1 MKKQLFFITLIF
13 SACTTGI
20 ELESVDY
27 TSLFTDSNS
36 KVWIVNKMLLQNANI
51 APVNNE
57 GKDLL
62 IFHHNGH
69 CDMISMKDITRKP
82 VRKGRFTLDSKMR
95 LMTID
100 FDDKKQWSL
109 EIPYITED
117 SVLLNATK
125 KSDIPFSIQIKPFPE
140 L

>member
-1 MKKQLFFITLIF
+1 ML

-36 KVWIVNKMLLQNANI
+36 KVWLVNKMLLQDANI
-51 APVNNE
+51 APVKNE
-57 GKDLL
+57 NKDII

-69 CDMISMKDITRKP
+69 CDLISMKDLTRKP
-82 VRKGRFTLDSKMR
+82 VRKGSFTLDSKNR
-95 LMTID
+95 LLTID
-100 FDDKKQWSL
+100 FFDDKQWEF

-125 KSDIPFSIQIKPFPE
+125 QSEIPFSIQIKPFPE

>member
-1 MKKQLFFITLIF
+1 MKKHHLFIALVF

-27 TSLFTDSNS
+27 TTLFTDSNS
-36 KVWIVNKMLLQNANI
+36 KVWIVNKMLLQDANI
-51 APVNNE
+51 APIINE
-57 GKDLL
+57 GKDILV
-62 IFHHNGH
+62 FHQNGH
-69 CDMISMKDITRKP
+69 CDLIPMKDLTRKP
-82 VRKGRFTLDSKMR
+82 VRKGVFIIDSKKR
-95 LMTID
+95 LMAID
-100 FDDKKQWSL
+100 FDDKKQWRF

-125 KSDIPFSIQIKPFPE
+125 KSEIPYSIQIKPFPE

>member
-1 MKKQLFFITLIF
+1 MF

-36 KVWIVNKMLLQNANI
+36 KIWIVNKMLLQDANI
-51 APVNNE
+51 APVKNE
-57 GKDLL
+57 NKDII
-62 IFHHNGH
+62 IFHQNGH
-69 CDMISMKDITRKP
+69 CDLISMKDLTRKP
-82 VRKGRFTLDSKMR
+82 ARKGSFTLDSKNR
-95 LMTID
+95 LLTID
-100 FDDKKQWSL
+100 FFDDKRWDF

-125 KSDIPFSIQIKPFPE
+125 QSEIPFSIQIKPFPE

>member
-1 MKKQLFFITLIF
+1 MKKQLFILSFIF
-13 SACTTGI
+13 SACTTGV

-27 TSLFTDSNS
+27 TTLFTDSNS
-36 KVWIVNKMLLQNANI
+36 KVWIVNKMLLQDANI
-51 APVNNE
+51 APIKNE
-57 GKDLL
+57 GKDIL

-69 CDMISMKDITRKP
+69 CDLIAMKDLTRKP
-82 VRKGRFTLDSKMR
+82 VRKGSFTLDSKKR
-95 LMTID
+95 LMSII
-100 FDDKKQWSL
+100 FDDREHWNF

-125 KSDIPFSIQIKPFPE
+125 KSDIPYSIQIKPFPE